1 MDNDII
7 KQIGDM
13 GGLFNLPKISLLLMG
28 LLFLVLI
35 NNAVRTLSQRLM
47 DRLPS
52 KRFLIL
58 QLATLFSFVWYIGGV
73 FSLLAGVI
81 QPPKE
86 LLLATGGSMA
96 VAVGIALKDVVA
108 SVIAG
113 VILLFDRPFQVGDR
127 VSFADTYGEIVSI
140 GLRSVRLNT
149 LDDNLV
155 TIPNAR
161 FITEVVASGNA
172 GALDM
177 MVVTDFHLAL
187 DEDIEKARD
196 IVFNVIV
203 TSRFAYL
210 RKDVTFS
217 LEEVAVAERLA
228 IRLRAKAYV
237 LDVRYE
243 KAFQSDVVIRV
254 SRLFREQ
261 GIRRPLQ
268 NVYSVIDLPVT
279 SPEDHSTD
287 MSAKRP
293 AQ

>member
-1 MDNDII
+1 MDNDTLS
-7 KQIGDM
+7 QIGTL
-13 GGLFNLPKISLLLMG
+13 GGLFNVSKVALILIG
-28 LLFLVLI
+28 LGVLVVV
-35 NNAVRTLSQRLM
+35 NNAVRSLCQRLM

-52 KRFLIL
+52 RRFLIL
-58 QLATLFSFVWYIGGV
+58 QMATLFSFVWYIGGV
-73 FSLLAGVI
+73 FTLLAGVI
-81 QPPKE
+81 QPPRE

-96 VAVGIALKDVVA
+96 VAIGIALKDVAA

-127 VSFADTYGEIVSI
+127 VTFGDTYGEIVSI

-187 DEDIEKARD
+187 DEDIEKATD

-217 LEEVAVAERLA
+217 VEEVAIAECLA

-243 KAFQSDVVIRV
+243 KAFQSDIVVRV
-254 SRLFREQ
+254 GRLFREQ
-261 GIRRPLQ
+261 GIRRPIRLEPAPA
-268 NVYSVIDLPVT
+268 VAR
-279 SPEDHSTD
+279 SPL
-287 MSAKRP
+287 A
-293 AQ
+293 